1 MYFFFVVLIFIFI
14 KLREQFKGNKG
25 KMETS
30 FYNYEKPFLPL
41 NKDDIIVKPFNKTY
55 YNPSNI
61 RYRFQD
67 LYENRKI
74 FKLNYDYL
82 PYTKI
87 NKQLSFDENAKYI
100 YENTGILNLT
110 KLNIYYYNQDIDTS
124 NFNHIHIGMAF
135 DKNYILVTTISMA
148 SLLNTSNPDTYIH
161 FHLLLINNI
170 EYKDLKPIIDLKKIN
185 KNVEFV
191 FYNGKQSEYD
201 FGEKGRKNWRGV
213 GDYSRLTLCEIVNN
227 TNKILNMDCGDI
239 IVKKDLSELYFFDIG
254 DNYFEE

>member
-1 MYFFFVVLIFIFI
+1 
-14 KLREQFKGNKG
+14 
-25 KMETS
+25 
-30 FYNYEKPFLPL
+30 
-41 NKDDIIVKPFNKTY
+41 
-55 YNPSNI
+55 
-61 RYRFQD
+61 
-67 LYENRKI
+67 
-74 FKLNYDYL
+74 
-82 PYTKI
+82 
-87 NKQLSFDENAKYI
+87 
-100 YENTGILNLT
+100 
-110 KLNIYYYNQDIDTS
+110 
-124 NFNHIHIGMAF
+124 
-135 DKNYILVTTISMA
+135 MA

>member
-1 MYFFFVVLIFIFI
+1 
-14 KLREQFKGNKG
+14 
-25 KMETS
+25 METS

-110 KLNIYYYNQDIDTS
+110 KLNI
-124 NFNHIHIGMAF
+124 
-135 DKNYILVTTISMA
+135 
-148 SLLNTSNPDTYIH
+148 
-161 FHLLLINNI
+161 
-170 EYKDLKPIIDLKKIN
+170 
-185 KNVEFV
+185 
-191 FYNGKQSEYD
+191 
-201 FGEKGRKNWRGV
+201 
-213 GDYSRLTLCEIVNN
+213 
-227 TNKILNMDCGDI
+227 
-239 IVKKDLSELYFFDIG
+239 
-254 DNYFEE
+254 